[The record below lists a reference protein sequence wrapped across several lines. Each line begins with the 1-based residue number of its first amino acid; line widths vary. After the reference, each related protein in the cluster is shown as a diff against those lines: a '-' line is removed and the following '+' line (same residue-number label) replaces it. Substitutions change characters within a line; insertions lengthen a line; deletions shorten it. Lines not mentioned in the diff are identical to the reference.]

1 MVAVAGNLK
10 IVRGAV
16 RPEPLTVVRGAH
28 IIVGLCP
35 QHEGIDRRNLV
46 KRTYQPNNR
55 KRSKTHGF
63 RARMATKGGRRVL
76 AARRR
81 KGRAVLSA

>member
-1 MVAVAGNLK
+1 M
-10 IVRGAV
+10 
-16 RPEPLTVVRGAH
+16 
-28 IIVGLCP
+28 
-35 QHEGIDRRNLV
+35 

-55 KRSKTHGF
+55 KRKKTHGF
-63 RARMATKGGRRVL
+63 RERMSSRAGRRVL